1 MCGDEIR
8 QSITTR
14 IARDSPKRRR
24 GKERI
29 AAWRGRRAQ
38 EREKEKEK
46 EGRREREREKE
57 KAKER
62 ERGACASETSLFR
75 MIEQGAM
82 LGRRCTNSVGRR
94 GPHQPRSPG

>member
-1 MCGDEIR
+1 VATKFASRLQRGSHE
-8 QSITTR
+8 T
-14 IARDSPKRRR
+14 RRR
-24 GKERI
+24 GGEEKNESP
-29 AAWRGRRAQ
+29 RGGAEEHKNVRKRKKK
-38 EREKEKEK
+38 RD
-46 EGRREREREKE
+46 GEREREKE

>member
-46 EGRREREREKE
+46 DGERERERERKS
-57 KAKER
+57 KRER
-62 ERGACASETSLFR
+62 EARARVRRRSL
-75 MIEQGAM
+75 A
-82 LGRRCTNSVGRR
+82 
-94 GPHQPRSPG
+94 